1 MAARLFAVPDP
12 TGADNRAVQQGTGAG
27 TDAVMPLQSPY
38 RTYLDRLAPATR
50 NSVVCRLDVIASM
63 LWPGVPA
70 SSAPW
75 HELDAGALMNL
86 RARLAERYRFD
97 NAANYLAAAKGALRA
112 AWLLGLVSSDVWTR
126 AREVEAPKG
135 NALPAGHWIGDDE
148 WARLF
153 ASIAEDES
161 AAGVRDLAIFAVLRG
176 SGCRRHELTAL
187 DLDDWNHAA
196 AVLRFRTAKGNRQ
209 RESAVPA
216 WVRGPMAAYLRV
228 RGPMPGPLFVR
239 LSRNSYLEVDVR
251 LSTRGLHHLFK
262 SRCEAVGLGHL
273 TPHDARR
280 GYVSSALEAGIDPV
294 AIARQVG
301 HAQVQTTMRYD
312 RRPLAQLQDMA
323 QRMPNPFDGGEG
335 VQG

>member
-1 MAARLFAVPDP
+1 
-12 TGADNRAVQQGTGAG
+12 
-27 TDAVMPLQSPY
+27 
-38 RTYLDRLAPATR
+38 
-50 NSVVCRLDVIASM
+50 M

-70 SSAPW
+70 PEAPW
-75 HELDAGALMNL
+75 EELDAGALVNL
-86 RARLAERYRFD
+86 RARLCEHYRFD
-97 NAANYLAAAKGALRA
+97 TAANYLAAAKGTLKA

-135 NALPAGHWIGDDE
+135 HALPAGHWVDDAD
-148 WARLF
+148 WSRLF

-161 AAGVRDLAIFAVLRG
+161 AAGVRDLAIFALLRG
-176 SGCRRHELTAL
+176 SGCRRHELAAL

-196 AVLRFRTAKGNRQ
+196 AVLRFRTAKGGRQ
-209 RESAVPA
+209 RESACPA
-216 WVRGPMAAYLRV
+216 WVRGPMAAYLRL

-239 LSRNSYLEVDVR
+239 ARPDGLSLDER
-251 LSTRGLHHLFK
+251 LSVRGLHFAFK
-262 SRCEAVGLGHL
+262 KRCEAVGLGEL

-312 RRPLAQLQDMA
+312 RRPLAELQDMA
-323 QRMPNPFDGGEG
+323 QRMPDPFKGG
-335 VQG
+335 QQ